1 MRIYIY
7 FVRIDSKFFYKLL
20 SKKEKKI
27 KKNQFFHNSSY
38 LFNHYFKEIS
48 YG

>member
-7 FVRIDSKFFYKLL
+7 FVGIGSKFYKLL

-27 KKNQFFHNSSY
+27 KKNKFFQNPFY
-38 LFNHYFKEIS
+38 LINCCLKEICN
-48 YG
+48 G

>member
-7 FVRIDSKFFYKLL
+7 FVRIDSKFYKLL

-38 LFNHYFKEIS
+38 LLNHYLYEII

>member
-7 FVRIDSKFFYKLL
+7 FVRIVQDFYKLL

-27 KKNQFFHNSSY
+27 KKNQFLHYSSY
-38 LFNHYFKEIS
+38 LLNHVLKEII

>member
-7 FVRIDSKFFYKLL
+7 FVRIYLKFYKLL

-27 KKNQFFHNSSY
+27 KKNKFFNNSSY
-38 LFNHYFKEIS
+38 SLNHYLKNIS
-48 YG
+48 HG